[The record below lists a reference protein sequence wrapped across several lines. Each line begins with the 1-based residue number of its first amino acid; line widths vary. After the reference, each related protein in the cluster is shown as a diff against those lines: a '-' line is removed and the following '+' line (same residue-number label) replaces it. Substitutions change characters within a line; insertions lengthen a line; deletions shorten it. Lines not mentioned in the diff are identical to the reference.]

1 MIKFLAKDSKTTM
14 SHNDNLIAANPIYR
28 HMNVDKIID
37 QAKEK
42 LDTTNWETAAGFSSG
57 MIITPSG
64 VKFDGR
70 LQNFMYRDVTVHRYD
85 NEKYRHYF
93 ELSNMLGDKG
103 CTDKIS
109 AITIT
114 NKNKHKDYV
123 LHYATRMEGISDAG
137 RGEIPQPPDT
147 FNAITLYIEISPWS
161 NVNLHE
167 HVWKD
172 SACKIFRIVY
182 LVREG
187 ADLTLHREFKSG
199 FTPTPDVKQ
208 VIESRIIQHPASK
221 VNVKSSSYGTFD
233 YIQDLFFVKAY
244 KKTTTNITNRYVV
257 NNKQSVHSIA
267 DVEHIGEEGKS
278 EVDVKSITNDTSKF
292 TFAGNIKVLKEAEK
306 VDANLQNKNLQLSD
320 TAVVVTEPKLDIS
333 TKEIAC
339 THGCTVSSVDPEQLY
354 LLNTR
359 GFDNDR
365 AKEILTEAFLN
376 E

>member
-1 MIKFLAKDSKTTM
+1 MIRFLAKDSKTTM
-14 SHNDNLIAANPIYR
+14 NHNDNLIATNPIYK
-28 HMNVDKIID
+28 HMNVDKVFD
-37 QAKEK
+37 VAQEK
-42 LDTTNWETAAGFSSG
+42 INTTNWESAIGFSSG

-64 VKFDGR
+64 VKFDSR

-93 ELSNMLGDKG
+93 EINNMLGDRG
-103 CTDKIS
+103 SIDKIS

-123 LHYATRMEGISDAG
+123 LHYATRMECQTGVFDIK
-137 RGEIPQPPDT
+137 EEPNLYNT
-147 FNAITLYIEISPWS
+147 ITLYVEISPWS

-167 HVWKD
+167 HIWKD

-187 ADLTLHREFKSG
+187 ADVTIHREFKSG
-199 FTPTPDVKQ
+199 PSPTSDVTQ
-208 VIESRIIQHPASK
+208 VVESKIIQHPASK
-221 VNVKSSSYGTFD
+221 VSVKSSSYGTYN

-244 KKTTTNITNRYVV
+244 KKTTTDITNRYVV
-257 NNKQSVHSIA
+257 NDQQSVHSIA

-278 EVDVKSITNDTSKF
+278 EVNVKSVTNDTSKF

-339 THGCTVSSVDPEQLY
+339 THGCTVSSVDPDQLY

-359 GFDNDR
+359 GFDNNR